1 MVNEKAIR
9 LVFDLAVLPERGGD
23 GFALLAG
30 VDEDQALLS
39 AGVLK
44 NIPHA
49 GVCIVRSR
57 VGFRGEFRQRLCR
70 RIVLGSLPIL
80 HIEMFH
86 RQPPAN
92 ALGLD
97 TGNYRSSAGAGGE
110 EFSGSF
116 QIANGGR
123 KSDAA
128 GIDTSH
134 AAEPFDQADGL
145 PAAVA
150 THQGVHLVND
160 DKPQIV
166 EQLGNGSVL
175 VQQHCL
181 QRLRRNL

>member
-9 LVFDLAVLPERGGD
+9 LVLDLAVLPERGGD

-30 VDEDQALLS
+30 VDEDQTLFP
-39 AGVLK
+39 AGVLE

-49 GVCIVRSR
+49 GIRIVRSR
-57 VGFRGEFRQRLCR
+57 VGFWGKLRQSLCR
-70 RIVLGSLPIL
+70 RVVLGSLPIL

-97 TGNYRSSAGAGGE
+97 TGNHRSSAGAGGE
-110 EFSGSF
+110 EFAGGF

-123 KSDAA
+123 KPDAA

-166 EQLGNGSVL
+166 EQLSNGGVL
-175 VQQHCL
+175 VQQHGF
-181 QRLRRNL
+181 QAFRRNL